1 MKNRVITIL
10 SITVLMLMS
19 ACSSQQ
25 EIQSAVSADAVNTE
39 TTQIVEDTAK
49 PESEPTV
56 SATESSTPV
65 PSAVEPIYDENEI
78 RYISNSTDKL
88 VYDSLDELNKD
99 ADFVVTGACISSKPV
114 FQNNIVYTLSEF
126 KIGSIF
132 RGDKLTEGDTILIIE
147 MGGRTTYGEYNKN
160 CPSEKKAFETGDP
173 MPSDYQM
180 VTGIDGF
187 FPLKEG
193 EQVLLFLADSTGFI
207 KSNEQQMFGI
217 WGAYDGKLF
226 LQPDG
231 VTYARPLPSKNDQ
244 LIFGEG
250 TFKITVDELKEKIGK
265 EKPAAE

>member
-1 MKNRVITIL
+1 MKKIVIVITIVSL
-10 SITVLMLMS
+10 FLIT
-19 ACSSQQ
+19 ACS
-25 EIQSAVSADAVNTE
+25 
-39 TTQIVEDTAK
+39 TQ
-49 PESEPTV
+49 SEPQSSETSKEAANEYLDYPTEEPSEDRPIESV
-56 SATESSTPV
+56 SVDSSQRPDE
-65 PSAVEPIYDENEI
+65 VEPIYDENEI

-126 KIGSIF
+126 KIDSIF
-132 RGDKLTEGDTILIIE
+132 RGDLTKGDTILIIE

-160 CPSEKKAFETGDP
+160 CPGEKKAFETGDP

-207 KSNEQQMFGI
+207 KSIEQQVFGI

-231 VTYARPLPSKNDQ
+231 VTYARPLPSNNDK
-244 LIFGEG
+244 IEFGED
-250 TFKITVDELKEKIGK
+250 TLKITVDELKEKIGK

>member
-1 MKNRVITIL
+1 MRNQIVASLIIAVMLFITG
-10 SITVLMLMS
+10 
-19 ACSSQQ
+19 CSSQQ
-25 EIQSAVSADAVNTE
+25 EVQPAVSADAINTE
-39 TTQIVEDTAK
+39 TAQTVED
-49 PESEPTV
+49 
-56 SATESSTPV
+56 
-65 PSAVEPIYDENEI
+65 AVEPENQLTASAAESIAPTPSDVKPIDDENEV
-78 RYISNSTDKL
+78 RYISNPTDKL

-126 KIGSIF
+126 KIDSIF

-250 TFKITVDELKEKIGK
+250 TLKITMDELKEKIGK
-265 EKPAAE
+265 EKPAAK

>member
-1 MKNRVITIL
+1 MRNRIIASMIIAAMLLITGC
-10 SITVLMLMS
+10 SI
-19 ACSSQQ
+19 QQ
-25 EIQSAVSADAVNTE
+25 EIQPAVSTDAVNTE

-126 KIGSIF
+126 KIDSIF

-160 CPSEKKAFETGDP
+160 CPGEKKAFETGDP
-173 MPSDYQM
+173 MPSDYQL
-180 VTGIDGF
+180 VEGIDGY

-193 EQVLLFLADSTGFI
+193 EQALLFLVDASGFI
-207 KSNEQQMFGI
+207 NGIDTPMFGI
-217 WGAYDGKLF
+217 RGAYDGKLF

-231 VTYARPLPSKNDQ
+231 ATYARPLPSKNDQ

-250 TFKITVDELKEKIGK
+250 TLKITVDELKEKIGK
-265 EKPAAE
+265 EKPAAK